1 LLAHDIRTAS
11 ATPVL
16 SLVILL
22 SLISALSG
30 CGSGVRLDQPAGQA
44 PLIITQ
50 PADQS
55 IPIGLQATFSVT
67 ATGQNVK
74 YQWSRNGTP
83 IAGATGSTYGTAS
96 VLAADT
102 GSTFS
107 VALTNAFG
115 SATSRAA
122 ALTVTARAPKAGDL
136 RFQQVDAA
144 TTVNGYMEEVNLD
157 PVLGFNGW
165 ETFGDATG
173 TPLWLGNNCCAYQ
186 FNLFALPSGV
196 TGLNIG
202 YLHGSLE
209 DFQSDLNGS
218 GPATSAIGNLGAAN
232 TVITSISLSSD
243 ADLFGLSWIQT
254 AQPGGFD
261 LTLNTIAPSDFQA
274 AATQE
279 GAHSRVITAVSYN
292 AGQITYLSYGWQA
305 DRSTVYDT
313 QVATAT
319 LGTASTV
326 AQGLAAQGYIITA
339 SGSTQAADGTGVL
352 MVGTRV
358 QGDTMPRPMMI
369 VPLAQDSAGVTQ
381 LFQQGYAIVG
391 VSNEFGTGPAGV
403 IMRDWIGER

>member
-1 LLAHDIRTAS
+1 LLAHDLRTAS
-11 ATPVL
+11 KAYILPLATL
-16 SLVILL
+16 I

-30 CGSGVRLDQPAGQA
+30 CGSGGQPSQPTGQA

-55 IPIGLQATFSVT
+55 IPMGLQATFSVS
-67 ATGQNVK
+67 ATGPNLK

-83 IAGATGSTYGTAS
+83 IAGASGSTYSTAS
-96 VLAADT
+96 LLAADA

-107 VALTNAFG
+107 VALANAFG

-122 ALTVTARAPKAGDL
+122 ALAVTARAPKAGDL

-144 TTVNGYMEEVNLD
+144 STVNGYVEEVAITSIG
-157 PVLGFNGW
+157 VNGSL
-165 ETFGDATG
+165 TFTNATG
-173 TPLWLGNNCCAYQ
+173 SPLWLTNNCCLDQ
-186 FNLFALPSGV
+186 FAPFALPSGI
-196 TGLNIG
+196 TGLNTGI
-202 YLHGSLE
+202 LHGSLE

-232 TVITSISLSSD
+232 TVITSISLSPD
-243 ADLFGLSWIQT
+243 ADVFGLSWVQT
-254 AQPGGFD
+254 TQPGGFD
-261 LTLNTIAPSDFQA
+261 LTQNTIAPSDFQA

-305 DRSTVYDT
+305 DRSTIYET
-313 QVATAT
+313 QVATVT
-319 LGTASTV
+319 LETASTV
-326 AQGLAAQGYIITA
+326 ARSLAAQGYIITA
-339 SGSTQAADGTGVL
+339 SGSAQAADGTGVL

-358 QGDTMPRPMMI
+358 QGDTMPRPVMV
-369 VPLAQDSAGVTQ
+369 VPLSQVLAGLKQ

-391 VSNEFGTGPAGV
+391 IADEFDFKTSRLV
-403 IMRDWIGER
+403 VQDWIGER

>member
-1 LLAHDIRTAS
+1 LLAHDVRTAS
-11 ATPVL
+11 TAPIL

-30 CGSGVRLDQPAGQA
+30 CGSGGQPAQPTGQA

-67 ATGQNVK
+67 ATGPIK
-74 YQWSRNGTP
+74 YQWSRNGTS
-83 IAGATGSTYGTAS
+83 IAGATGSTYITAS
-96 VLAADT
+96 VLAADA

-144 TTVNGYMEEVNLD
+144 STVNGYVQEVTLV
-157 PVLGFNGW
+157 PALGDNGW
-165 ETFGDATG
+165 ATFGNATG

-186 FNLFALPSGV
+186 FNPFALPSGV
-196 TGLNIG
+196 TGLNTG

-218 GPATSAIGNLGAAN
+218 GPVTFAIGNLGAAN
-232 TVITSISLSSD
+232 TVITSMSLSPD
-243 ADLFGLSWIQT
+243 ADVFGLSWIKT
-254 AQPGGFD
+254 TQPGGFD
-261 LTLNTIAPSDFQA
+261 LTQNTIAPSDFQA

-279 GAHSRVITAVSYN
+279 GVHSRVITAVSYN

-305 DRSTVYDT
+305 DRSTVYET

-339 SGSTQAADGTGVL
+339 SGSAQAADGTGVL

-358 QGDTMPRPMMI
+358 QGDTMARPMM
-369 VPLAQDSAGVTQ
+369 VASGTQSLAGIDQ

-391 VSNEFGTGPAGV
+391 IADEFDPKTFRFV
-403 IMRDWIGER
+403 VLDWIGER

>member
-1 LLAHDIRTAS
+1 LLAHDVRTAS
-11 ATPVL
+11 TAPIL

-30 CGSGVRLDQPAGQA
+30 CGSGGQPAQPTGQA

-67 ATGQNVK
+67 ATGPIK
-74 YQWSRNGTP
+74 YQWSRNGTS
-83 IAGATGSTYGTAS
+83 IAGATGSTYITAS
-96 VLAADT
+96 VLAADA

-144 TTVNGYMEEVNLD
+144 STVNGYVQEVTLV
-157 PVLGFNGW
+157 PALGDNGW
-165 ETFGDATG
+165 ATFGNATG

-186 FNLFALPSGV
+186 FNPFALPSGV
-196 TGLNIG
+196 TGLNTG

-218 GPATSAIGNLGAAN
+218 GPVTFAIGNLGAAN
-232 TVITSISLSSD
+232 TVITSMSLSPD
-243 ADLFGLSWIQT
+243 ADVFGLSWIKT
-254 AQPGGFD
+254 TQPGGFD
-261 LTLNTIAPSDFQA
+261 LTQNTIAPSDFQA

-305 DRSTVYDT
+305 DRSTVYET

-339 SGSTQAADGTGVL
+339 SGSAQAADGTGVL

-358 QGDTMPRPMMI
+358 QGDTMARPMM
-369 VPLAQDSAGVTQ
+369 VASGTQSLAGIDQ

-391 VSNEFGTGPAGV
+391 IADESDPKTFRLVV
-403 IMRDWIGER
+403 QDWIGER

>member
-1 LLAHDIRTAS
+1 
-11 ATPVL
+11 
-16 SLVILL
+16 
-22 SLISALSG
+22 
-30 CGSGVRLDQPAGQA
+30 
-44 PLIITQ
+44 LIITQ

-55 IPIGLQATFSVT
+55 IPMGLQATFSVT
-67 ATGQNVK
+67 ATGPTVK

-83 IAGATGSTYGTAS
+83 IAGATASTYSTAS
-96 VLAADT
+96 VLAADA

-122 ALTVTARAPKAGDL
+122 VLTITARAPKTGDL

-144 TTVNGYMEEVNLD
+144 STVNGYVRD
-157 PVLGFNGW
+157 ATFAPALGFKGW
-165 ETFGDATG
+165 ETFGNATG

-186 FNLFALPSGV
+186 FNPFALPSGV
-196 TGLNIG
+196 MGLNTG

-218 GPATSAIGNLGAAN
+218 GPVTSAIGNLGAAN
-232 TVITSISLSSD
+232 TVITSISLSPD
-243 ADLFGLSWIQT
+243 ADVFGLSWIQT
-254 AQPGGFD
+254 TQPGGFD
-261 LTLNTIAPSDFQA
+261 LTQNTIAPSDFQA

-305 DRSTVYDT
+305 DRSTVYET

-319 LGTASTV
+319 LRTASTV

-369 VPLAQDSAGVTQ
+369 VPLAQEAAGLDQ

-391 VSNEFGTGPAGV
+391 VANEFGTGPAGV
-403 IMRDWIGER
+403 MRDWIGER

>member
-1 LLAHDIRTAS
+1 
-11 ATPVL
+11 
-16 SLVILL
+16 
-22 SLISALSG
+22 
-30 CGSGVRLDQPAGQA
+30 
-44 PLIITQ
+44 LIITQ

-55 IPIGLQATFSVT
+55 IPMGLQATFSVT
-67 ATGQNVK
+67 ATGPNVK
-74 YQWSRNGTP
+74 YQWSRNGTA
-83 IAGATGSTYGTAS
+83 IAGATGSTYSTAS
-96 VLAADT
+96 VLAADA

-144 TTVNGYMEEVNLD
+144 STVNGYVQEVTLV
-157 PVLGFNGW
+157 PALGDNGW
-165 ETFGDATG
+165 ATFGNATG

-186 FNLFALPSGV
+186 FNPFALPSGV
-196 TGLNIG
+196 TGLNTG

-218 GPATSAIGNLGAAN
+218 GPVTFALGNLGAAN
-232 TVITSISLSSD
+232 TVITSISLSPD
-243 ADLFGLSWIQT
+243 ADVFGLSWIQT
-254 AQPGGFD
+254 TQPGGFD
-261 LTLNTIAPSDFQA
+261 LSQNTIDPSGFQT

-279 GAHSRVITAVSYN
+279 GVHSRVITAVSYN

-305 DRSTVYDT
+305 DRSTVYET

-339 SGSTQAADGTGVL
+339 SGSAQAADGTGVL

-358 QGDTMPRPMMI
+358 QGDTMARPMM
-369 VPLAQDSAGVTQ
+369 VASRTQGLAGIDQ

-391 VSNEFGTGPAGV
+391 IADEFDPKTFRLV
-403 IMRDWIGER
+403 VQDWIGER

>member
-1 LLAHDIRTAS
+1 LLAHDVRTAS
-11 ATPVL
+11 TAPIL
-16 SLVILL
+16 PLVILL

-30 CGSGVRLDQPAGQA
+30 CGSGGQPAQPTGQA

-55 IPIGLQATFSVT
+55 IPMGLQATFSVT
-67 ATGQNVK
+67 ATGPNVK

-83 IAGATGSTYGTAS
+83 IAGATGSTYSTAS
-96 VLAADT
+96 VLAADA

-122 ALTVTARAPKAGDL
+122 ALAVTARAPKAGDL

-144 TTVNGYMEEVNLD
+144 STVNGYVQEVTFA
-157 PVLGFNGW
+157 PPLGFNGW
-165 ETFGDATG
+165 ETFGNATG

-186 FNLFALPSGV
+186 FSPFALPSGD
-196 TGLNIG
+196 TGLNTG

-218 GPATSAIGNLGAAN
+218 GPVTSAIGNLGAAN
-232 TVITSISLSSD
+232 TVITSISLSPD
-243 ADLFGLSWIQT
+243 ADVFGLSWIQT
-254 AQPGGFD
+254 TQPGGFD
-261 LTLNTIAPSDFQA
+261 LTQNTIAPSDFQA

-305 DRSTVYDT
+305 DRSTVYET

-369 VPLAQDSAGVTQ
+369 VPLAQESAGLDQ

-403 IMRDWIGER
+403 MRDWIGER